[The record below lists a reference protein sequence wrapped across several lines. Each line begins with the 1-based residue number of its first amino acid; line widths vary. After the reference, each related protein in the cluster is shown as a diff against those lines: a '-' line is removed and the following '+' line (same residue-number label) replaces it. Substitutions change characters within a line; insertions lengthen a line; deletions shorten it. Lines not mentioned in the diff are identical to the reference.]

1 MEQSTAQE
9 FPFPNGV
16 FFILVS
22 QFCQIYSYFAIKS
35 ILELYLKREL
45 EYSDDQATS
54 IFHFFIFCS
63 YLSAILGSV
72 VADNILGNFKTIILL
87 SVLSICGH
95 VINMIGSFTILNT
108 SMPNSYINFIGL
120 LFISLGIGGV
130 RACIYAFNGDQ
141 FILPNQEDQLH
152 RYASWMYITINLS
165 ILSSSIITPMAKS
178 VNCFKIGSCYPLAFG
193 LSGVMMLIGTII
205 FVIGKS
211 FYKSAENGGG
221 VSKLFH
227 VICCGFT
234 ACIESTVNNSQAGS
248 INIELYREV
257 NHILSCSSLLL

>member
-1 MEQSTAQE
+1 MDQSTAQE

-95 VINMIGSFTILNT
+95 VINM
-108 SMPNSYINFIGL
+108 
-120 LFISLGIGGV
+120 
-130 RACIYAFNGDQ
+130 YAH
-141 FILPNQEDQLH
+141 PC
-152 RYASWMYITINLS
+152 
-165 ILSSSIITPMAKS
+165 P
-178 VNCFKIGSCYPLAFG
+178 PPP
-193 LSGVMMLIGTII
+193 
-205 FVIGKS
+205 
-211 FYKSAENGGG
+211 
-221 VSKLFH
+221 
-227 VICCGFT
+227 
-234 ACIESTVNNSQAGS
+234 
-248 INIELYREV
+248 
-257 NHILSCSSLLL
+257 